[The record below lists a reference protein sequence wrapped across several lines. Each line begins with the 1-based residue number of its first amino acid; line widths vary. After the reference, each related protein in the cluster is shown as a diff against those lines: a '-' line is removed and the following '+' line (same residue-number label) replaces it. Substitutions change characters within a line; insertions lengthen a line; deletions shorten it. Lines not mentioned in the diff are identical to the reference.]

1 MKRTTTQQDLWE
13 APADMLHFETEW
25 LAKGYSRIAGLDEAG
40 RGPLAGP
47 VVAAAVILPPGE
59 RYPGITDSKKLK
71 PADRDKGYDLI
82 LEHALAFAVSEV
94 SCEEIDEL
102 NILVASR
109 KAMERAVRGLSLEPG
124 FLLIDGIVPLESDIP
139 QKCIKKGDQR
149 SQSVAAASILAK
161 VTRDRLLEAYH
172 QQYPQYNFKK
182 NKGYGTREHLEA
194 LKAHGV
200 CPIHRRSFRGVKEL
214 LAPEMQSP
222 PTDLYSQD
230 RTP

>member
-1 MKRTTTQQDLWE
+1 
-13 APADMLHFETEW
+13 
-25 LAKGYSRIAGLDEAG
+25 
-40 RGPLAGP
+40 

-59 RYPGITDSKKLK
+59 RYQGITDSKKLR
-71 PADRDKGYDLI
+71 PAERERGYDLI
-82 LEHALAFAVSEV
+82 CEKALAFAISEV
-94 SCEEIDEL
+94 SQEEIDAL

-109 KAMERAVRGLSLEPG
+109 KAMERAVRGLPLVPD
-124 FLLIDGIVPLESDIP
+124 FLLIDGIVPLEIELP

-161 VTRDRLLEAYH
+161 VTRDRLMEAYH

-182 NKGYGTREHLEA
+182 NKGYGTREHMEA
-194 LKAHGV
+194 LQAHGF

-214 LAPEMQSP
+214 LASEMRSLLPE
-222 PTDLYSQD
+222 LYSHD

>member
-1 MKRTTTQQDLWE
+1 
-13 APADMLHFETEW
+13 MLHFETSC

-59 RYPGITDSKKLK
+59 RYPGIDDSKKLR
-71 PADRDKGYDLI
+71 PAARERGYDLI
-82 LEHALAFAVSEV
+82 LENALAFAISEV
-94 SCEEIDEL
+94 SQEEIDTL

-109 KAMERAVRGLSLEPG
+109 KAMERAVRQLSPAPG
-124 FLLIDGIVPLESDIP
+124 FLLIDGIVPLETDIP

-149 SQSVAAASILAK
+149 SQSVAAASVLAK
-161 VTRDRLLEAYH
+161 VTRDRLMEAFH

-182 NKGYGTREHLEA
+182 NKGYGTREHMEA
-194 LKAHGV
+194 LQAHGI

-214 LAPEMQSP
+214 LALGMHSPLPELS
-222 PTDLYSQD
+222 SHD

>member
-1 MKRTTTQQDLWE
+1 MKRKTTQQDLWE
-13 APADMLHFETEW
+13 APADMLHFEAHW
-25 LAKGYSRIAGLDEAG
+25 LRQGYGRIAGLDEAG

-59 RYPGITDSKKLK
+59 RYPGITDSKKLR
-71 PADRDKGYDLI
+71 PAERERGYDLI
-82 LEHALAFAVSEV
+82 REHALAFAVSEV
-94 SCEEIDEL
+94 SREEIDRL

-109 KAMERAVRGLSLEPG
+109 KAMERAVRQLPSIPD
-124 FLLIDGIVPLESDIP
+124 FLLIDGIVPLETELP

-149 SQSVAAASILAK
+149 SLSIAAASILAK
-161 VTRDRLLEAYH
+161 VTRDRLMEAFH
-172 QQYPQYNFKK
+172 EQYPQYNFQK

-194 LKAHGV
+194 LREHGA

-214 LAPEMQSP
+214 LAPEMQAP
-222 PTDLYSQD
+222 PSDLYSRD

>member
-1 MKRTTTQQDLWE
+1 MSRTTPQEDLWE
-13 APADMLHFETEW
+13 APADMLHFETSW
-25 LAKGYSRIAGLDEAG
+25 LAKGYSHIAGLDEAG

-59 RYPGITDSKKLK
+59 RYPGINDSKKLR
-71 PADRDKGYDLI
+71 PAAREREYDLI
-82 LEHALAFAVSEV
+82 REKALAFAISEV
-94 SCEEIDEL
+94 SQEEIDTL

-109 KAMERAVRGLSLEPG
+109 KAMERAVRGLALVPG
-124 FLLIDGIVPLESDIP
+124 FLLIDGIVPLETELP

-161 VTRDRLLEAYH
+161 VTRDRLMEAYH
-172 QQYPQYNFKK
+172 QQYPQYNFQK

-194 LKAHGV
+194 LQAHGV

-214 LAPEMQSP
+214 LASKMHSPLPELCSH
-222 PTDLYSQD
+222 D
-230 RTP
+230 RTS